1 MAQIRLPPRGCY
13 MCRGDIS
20 RGPLGKSG
28 TSECF
33 TASPG
38 ERLGRSRPHRVRHEG
53 THCARKSPER
63 RETQCRKD
71 EDRVHEQRL
80 WSAVE
85 GYRALLTQTE
95 VRLRRSHEI
104 LASTNAVL
112 HQSRLVNTR
121 IRMDEMNDR
130 HSSGGEI
137 TDDDEPVEER

>member
-1 MAQIRLPPRGCY
+1 M
-13 MCRGDIS
+13 
-20 RGPLGKSG
+20 
-28 TSECF
+28 
-33 TASPG
+33 
-38 ERLGRSRPHRVRHEG
+38 
-53 THCARKSPER
+53 
-63 RETQCRKD
+63 
-71 EDRVHEQRL
+71 HEQRL

-130 HSSGGEI
+130 DSSGGRLQTTTNWLRSVDSGPQI
-137 TDDDEPVEER
+137 AA